1 MDISKIEKELK
12 KRLTLPYNWGV
23 KQSNLYDEATN
34 FIYHIDSFEPLIEK
48 IEKQFKGKPKYETLK
63 NYALNRWFNFWSAQA
78 IEQIFCSFPGVVPD
92 KDKTNLLV
100 DFTIQ
105 GVQFDHKTSVFPKGF
120 GKTLE
125 DAKNNPQILI
135 KWLYLNQSQQG
146 RKHMKNRLFLVLY
159 STTEEHWKL
168 KAEINWLKTIIENY
182 MASFDVNN
190 LQRFTFERTGTTL
203 SDIIWAI
210 K

>member
-1 MDISKIEKELK
+1 MNISKIEEELK
-12 KRLTLPYNWGV
+12 KRLALPYNWGV

-34 FIYHIDSFEPLIEK
+34 FIYHIDSFDPLIEE

-63 NYALNRWFNFWSAQA
+63 NYALNRWFNFWSAKA
-78 IEQIFCSFPGVVPD
+78 VEQIFCSLPGVVPD

-105 GVQFDHKTSVFPKGF
+105 GIQFDHKTSVFPKGF

-125 DAKNNPQILI
+125 EAKNNPQILI

-146 RKHMKNRLFLVLY
+146 RKHMRNRLFLVLY
-159 STTEEHWKL
+159 STTGEHWKL

-182 MASFDVNN
+182 MASFDANS
-190 LQRFTFERTGTTL
+190 LQRFTFERTGITL

-210 K
+210 R